1 VLQLIS
7 LVMVIYSYFLIQT
20 NLPHLPRH
28 IPTHFNAAGVADG
41 WGSPDT
47 LWVLLG
53 AQALTCA
60 VFLIVPYVGQ
70 RFPGAVHFGSRR
82 LSDFS
87 PAQRSRLVPMLNN
100 MAGYLSIVTNLF
112 FVFMLRGIIR
122 AATQPI
128 PRIHMFWPLALL
140 MGGMFGI
147 MLYYL
152 GKFRRAAKGEG
163 DSDSPYELTP

>member
-1 VLQLIS
+1 MLQLIS

-20 NLPHLPRH
+20 NLPKLPRH

-60 VFLIVPYVGQ
+60 VFLAVPYLSQ
-70 RFPGAVHFGSRR
+70 RYPGAVHFGSRR

-87 PAQRSRLVPMLNN
+87 PAQRTRMLPMLNN
-100 MAGYLSIVTNLF
+100 MAGYLSIVMNLF
-112 FVFMLRGIIR
+112 FCFMLHEIIQ
-122 AATQPI
+122 ATAQPM
-128 PRIHMFWPLALL
+128 PHIHPLWPMVLL
-140 MGGMFGI
+140 VAGTLGI

-152 GKFRRAAKGEG
+152 ARFRRAAKSEG
-163 DSDSPYELTP
+163 DGDLPNDLTS